1 MSPPGP
7 SPDHLR
13 VATWNVNSLRAR
25 TPALGRF
32 IRRTRPDVILLQ
44 ETKAND
50 VAPEAAALFAELGY
64 EVAHAG
70 AGPVQRRGD
79 RVGPSDQRDRSVADD
94 SVTSTSTASPG

>member
-7 SPDHLR
+7 SPEHLR

-44 ETKAND
+44 ETKASD
-50 VAPEAAALFAELGY
+50 VAPEAAGLFAELGY
-64 EVAHAG
+64 EIAHAG
-70 AGPVQRRGD
+70 AGPYNGVAIA
-79 RVGPSDQRDRSVADD
+79 SVHPISAIE
-94 SVTSTSTASPG
+94 ASPDDR